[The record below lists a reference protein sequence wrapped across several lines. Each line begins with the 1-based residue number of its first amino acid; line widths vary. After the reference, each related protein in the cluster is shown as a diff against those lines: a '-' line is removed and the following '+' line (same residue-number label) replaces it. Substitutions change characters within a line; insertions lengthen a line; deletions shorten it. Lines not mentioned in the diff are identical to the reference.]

1 MPLLIYKDNQE
12 LGPFDEADIA
22 DRLRRGELSPN
33 DLGRYSQ
40 SSQWMPLS
48 TFFPPDPMAQ
58 PGSSG
63 WSEAATQ
70 QIPYPSS
77 SPYSTNPTG
86 SSPYMPPPAPNLVY
100 PSGPMPVGS
109 TGNPTRL
116 PQIGMVLGIMTA
128 SLMVVG
134 LVPCLGWVNWLTLL
148 VGLISLV
155 ICLIPLAT
163 EKDPQARNKAMIG
176 ILLTGGALVLGMIRL
191 FFGGGCF

>member
-12 LGPFDEADIA
+12 FGPFDEADIA

-63 WSEAATQ
+63 WTEAATQ
-70 QIPYPSS
+70 QIPYQPP

-86 SSPYMPPPAPNLVY
+86 SSPYTPPPAPNLVY
-100 PSGPMPVGS
+100 QSGTMPTS
-109 TGNPTRL
+109 SPTGGINF
-116 PQIGMVLGIMTA
+116 PQIGMVLGIITA

-134 LVPCLGWVNWLTLL
+134 LVPCLGWVNWLMIV
-148 VGLISLV
+148 VGLVALV
-155 ICLIPLAT
+155 TCLIPLAT
-163 EKDPQARNKAMIG
+163 EKNPQARNKAMVG
-176 ILLTGGALVLGMIRL
+176 VLLTGGALVLGMIRL
-191 FFGGGCF
+191 FFGGGCI